1 MSWRPIV
8 AAPNM
13 HMFTSENVMSTT
25 RKLWIG
31 LGALLIVSFS
41 VLLWAGGEIFR
52 AAPPVPEK
60 VLVEDGS
67 VIYTRA
73 DIETGRQVWQSMG
86 GMQLGS
92 IWGHGGYVAPDWS
105 ADWLHRESIEV
116 LNLWAR
122 SDGSAA
128 TYAQLP
134 VEQQAALRGRLEA
147 MMRANTYDATT
158 GTITLTRDRAAALS
172 NVAAHYESLFGND
185 PTTATLREAYAM
197 KQNTVDTVEHRRA
210 LTAFFWWTAWAATT
224 ERAGEA
230 ETSVSPE
237 GVLASK
243 KVTYTNN
250 WPSEPLVGNTPPPA
264 LWGWSVFSVLF
275 LIAGIA
281 LLGWHYAVNHG
292 RNDDVEALPATDPF
306 AKLEPTPSM
315 RATAKYFW
323 VVLALF
329 LSQILLGAIT
339 AHYQVEGQTAYGFEL
354 SSILPYSL
362 ARTWHTQLAVL
373 WIATAWLATGL
384 YIGPAL
390 SGHEPKYQR
399 LGVNFL
405 FVCLL
410 LIVVGSFTGQYLAI
424 MQKLGLENNFW
435 FGHQGWEYADM
446 GRFWQWFLFVGLL
459 LWLTLVGR
467 ALWPILRGPSTASR
481 TMVTLLFLSTVA
493 IGLFYGAALMWNE
506 HTHISEVE
514 YWRWWLVHLW
524 VEGFFEVFA
533 TAVMALIFTRL
544 GLIKTSV
551 AAVAVLF
558 ATIIFLSGG
567 VLGTLHHLY
576 FVGTPTAVVALGAS
590 FSALEVVPLAYI
602 GFEVYH
608 TWKLGKSTPWMER
621 YRWPIMFFLAVS
633 FWNLVGAGLF
643 GFLINPPVALY
654 FMQGLN
660 LTPLHGHTALFGV
673 YGMLGIALMLFC
685 MRGLRGR
692 VVWNTQALQLSFW
705 SLNIGLVL
713 MALLTLL
720 PLGIM
725 QLLAAIEH
733 GYSYARSAEFMQ
745 QPIVEMLIWMRVPGD
760 TIFSVGAVALAWFVF
775 RLWVVPTH
783 EPALPAVREPA
794 DA

>member
-1 MSWRPIV
+1 MS
-8 AAPNM
+8 
-13 HMFTSENVMSTT
+13 ST
-25 RKLWIG
+25 RKLW
-31 LGALLIVSFS
+31 LALAALLLSSFA

-60 VLVEDGS
+60 VIAEDGT
-67 VIYTRA
+67 VIYTRK
-73 DIETGRQVWQSMG
+73 DIETGRQVWQSIG

-105 ADWLHRESIEV
+105 ADWLHREATAV
-116 LNLWAR
+116 LDQWAR
-122 SDGSAA
+122 SDGGMV

-134 VEQQAALRGRLEA
+134 AEEQAALRGRLKEE
-147 MMRANTYDATT
+147 MRTNTYDPETK
-158 GTITLTRDRAAALS
+158 TITLGRDRAAALS

-185 PTTATLREAYAM
+185 PATIELREAYAM
-197 KQNTVDTVEHRRA
+197 KQDTVDTPEHRRA
-210 LTAFFWWTAWAATT
+210 LTAFFWWTAWAAAT
-224 ERAGEA
+224 ERPGGKTLAPDRTGV
-230 ETSVSPE
+230 VS
-237 GVLASK
+237 K
-243 KVTYTNN
+243 QVTYTNN
-250 WPSEPLVGNTPPPA
+250 WPSEPLIDNTPPPSM
-264 LWGWSVFSVLF
+264 WVWSAFSVLF
-275 LIAGIA
+275 LLAGIGV
-281 LLGWHYAVNHG
+281 LGWHHAVSHARGEESHNI
-292 RNDDVEALPATDPF
+292 PASDPF
-306 AKLEPTPSM
+306 ALLRITPSM

-329 LSQILLGAIT
+329 LVQILLGAIT
-339 AHYQVEGQTAYGFEL
+339 AHYQVEGQEAYGFAL
-354 SSILPYSL
+354 SQYLPYSL

-373 WIATAWLATGL
+373 WIAVAWLGTGL

-390 SGHEPKYQR
+390 SGHEPRFQR

-405 FVCLL
+405 FGCLL
-410 LIVVGSFTGQYLAI
+410 LIVVGSFAGQWFAV
-424 MQKLGLENNFW
+424 MQKLGLEHNFW

-459 LWLTLVGR
+459 LWVALVGR
-467 ALWPILRGPSTASR
+467 ALWPVLRDKANETRHIVG
-481 TMVTLLFLSTVA
+481 LLFLSTAA
-493 IGLFYGAALMWNE
+493 IGLFFASALMWGE

-544 GLIKTSV
+544 GLIKTST
-551 AAVAVLF
+551 ATVAVLF
-558 ATIIFLSGG
+558 ATIIFMAGG

-602 GFEVYH
+602 GFEAYH
-608 TWKLGKSTPWMER
+608 TWKLGQATPWMAR
-621 YRWPIMFFLAVS
+621 YRWPVFFFIAVS

-643 GFLINPPVALY
+643 GFLINPPLSLY

-673 YGMLGIALMLFC
+673 YGMLGIALVLFC
-685 MRGLRGR
+685 LRGLRGQM
-692 VVWNTQALQLSFW
+692 VWNTRLLKVSFW
-705 SLNIGLVL
+705 SLNIGLAL

-720 PLGIM
+720 PLGTM

-733 GYSYARSAEFMQ
+733 GYAHARSAEFMQ
-745 QPIVEMLIWMRVPGD
+745 QPIVDLLIWMRVPGD
-760 TIFSVGAVALAWFVF
+760 TIFSVGAVTLAWFVL
-775 RLWVVPTH
+775 RLWVAPKRD
-783 EPALPAVREPA
+783 PALGPAVEPVERR
-794 DA
+794 